1 MFPTVPPTVAKRS
14 RDKVTVV
21 EGNALYLLCEAEGNP
36 TPLVTW
42 KKQGK
47 LLQSRFNETN
57 FIVHEARNT
66 DAGIYECKAS
76 NSVGSVSY
84 KVEVTIKPKGE
95 VTLCNLPSFPRLN
108 FSISTNAECL
118 LHNTTFPRASDGS
131 RSDDCVECSRF
142 APVWI
147 IPPWNIDRLCT
158 LIRSLSFL
166 NSNFVRRS
174 LNFSQE
180 FSNSGSIQRTDR
192 HMV

>member
-108 FSISTNAECL
+108 F
-118 LHNTTFPRASDGS
+118 
-131 RSDDCVECSRF
+131 
-142 APVWI
+142 
-147 IPPWNIDRLCT
+147 NIY
-158 LIRSLSFL
+158 
-166 NSNFVRRS
+166 
-174 LNFSQE
+174 
-180 FSNSGSIQRTDR
+180 
-192 HMV
+192 